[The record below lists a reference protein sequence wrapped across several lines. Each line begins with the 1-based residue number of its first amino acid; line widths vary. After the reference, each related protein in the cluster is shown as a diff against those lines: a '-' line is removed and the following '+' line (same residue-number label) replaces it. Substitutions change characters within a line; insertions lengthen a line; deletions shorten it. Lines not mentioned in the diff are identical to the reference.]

1 MVFRERREERRD
13 LEVQGNIV
21 DREYEFEAER
31 RKVAEVS
38 KKWFRVRD
46 PHGVEIDPDRDVPL
60 LLAVTVEVGPMAHP
74 DR

>member
-21 DREYEFEAER
+21 DREYEIEAER

-46 PHGVEIDPDRDVPL
+46 SHGVEIDPDRDVPL
-60 LLAVTVEVGPMAHP
+60 LAVTVEVDPMAHP